1 MTRWHLFL
9 LITAIVFTT
18 WLPYIFGWWLTPP
31 ETRYFWLIYN
41 PDDQNV
47 HLMWARQAMEGKL
60 FFHDLFTTEPHPG
73 LFTNLFSIILGL
85 FCRLTGISLHL
96 GYQVFRTLIAVTFLL
111 TAYWL
116 SGFLLSEGRSR
127 LLFLLLVGFSSGF
140 GWVLVLFWWLTGQR
154 PPFFF
159 VDVSPELN
167 MPEANSFFSMTVAPL
182 AALGITLVMGALGCL
197 LASTKVEPQKAFP
210 ILRPSSRAPF
220 RFVALSILFG
230 MLVVNVHT
238 YAAIPMLIA
247 VFLWQS
253 FQIVTVR
260 RVNLRELATV
270 LLFAFPVI
278 LLLGGQAFLFSR
290 DPAFAQ
296 KAATPTLTPSPIIL
310 IGSYG
315 FIALG
320 SVLGLPAAWR
330 KAKSGEK
337 GWALLLAWTT
347 AIIVSIYLPVSF
359 QRKMIEGLHVSLCFL
374 TALAFEEWAKRFGE
388 KQRRDKGHGT
398 RDETGGAKSQR
409 TDLKGQFATQAPSRI
424 SSTHPLSPAPCPT
437 WSILALVVLTV
448 PSQIVFFALNGYW
461 LMHNNLIYDT
471 RFNPPYSRMLMPPYY
486 LSENHLRLFDWL
498 ERNARP
504 DEAVLCHPMLGNYL
518 PVLTG
523 RKVFVGHWAETLNF
537 VEKLKVAT
545 AIWKGLI
552 PVEEARG
559 LFRQHR
565 IRYALETDFERL
577 AADGSTN
584 LHRYG
589 EVVFQ
594 AGKDLIFRLNW

>member
-1 MTRWHLFL
+1 MARRNLLLLF
-9 LITAIVFTT
+9 TAIVFTT

-47 HLMWARQAMEGKL
+47 HLMWARQAMEGKI
-60 FFHDLFTTEPHPG
+60 FFHDLFTTETHPG
-73 LFTNLFSIILGL
+73 LFTNLFSLLLGW
-85 FCRLTGISLHL
+85 FCRLTGISLHF
-96 GYQVFRTLIAVTFLL
+96 GYQVFRTLIAIAFLL

-116 SGFLLSEGRSR
+116 SGFLLSDRRSR
-127 LLFLLLVGFSSGF
+127 LLSLLLIGFSSGL
-140 GWVLVLFWWLTGQR
+140 GWVLVLLWWLTGQR

-159 VDVSPELN
+159 VDVSPELT
-167 MPEANSFFSMTVAPL
+167 MPEANSFLSMTVAPL
-182 AALGITLVMGALGCL
+182 AALGVTLVMGALGCL
-197 LASTKVEPQKAFP
+197 LASTEIKHPKALLVP
-210 ILRPSSRAPF
+210 RPSSRVPLC
-220 RFVALSILFG
+220 FVALSILFG

-238 YAAIPMLIA
+238 YAAVPMLIA
-247 VFLWQS
+247 VFLWQAL
-253 FQIVTVR
+253 QIITFR
-260 RVNLRELATV
+260 RVNLWELATV
-270 LLFAFPVI
+270 LLFAFPVV

-296 KAATPTLTPSPIIL
+296 KAATPTLTPSPVIL

-320 SVLGLPAAWR
+320 AVLGLPAAWR
-330 KAKSGEK
+330 KVKSGEK
-337 GWALLLAWTT
+337 GWALLLAWTV
-347 AIIVSIYLPVSF
+347 AIIVSIHLPVSF
-359 QRKMIEGLHVSLCFL
+359 QRKMIEGLHVALCL
-374 TALAFEEWAKRFGE
+374 LATLALEEWVKKFGE
-388 KQRRDKGHGT
+388 KQK
-398 RDETGGAKSQR
+398 RDEVEGSKTRR
-409 TDLKGQFATQAPSRI
+409 TSLKGQFAAQGQSRI
-424 SSTHPLSPAPCPT
+424 SSAFPCPLPPSPCPT
-437 WSILALVVLTV
+437 WGILALIVLTA
-448 PSQIVFFALNGYW
+448 PSQIAFFALNGYW
-461 LMHNNLIYDT
+461 LVHNNLIYDT

-486 LSENHLRLFDWL
+486 LSEGHLRLFNWL

-523 RKVFVGHWAETLNF
+523 RKVFIGHWAETLNF
-537 VEKLKVAT
+537 IEKLRVAT

-552 PVEEARG
+552 PVEEAGR

-589 EVVFQ
+589 RVVFQ
-594 AGKDLIFRLNW
+594 AGKNLIFRLKW